1 MVHAVEI
8 DILGPLRVRSG
19 SPATGAWL
27 DAGGG
32 STPPART
39 GSTGPDVFVQIR
51 EGLPRRLLAA
61 LALRAG
67 DVLSTDTLIDLLWDQ
82 RLPRH
87 PDNALQMQMS
97 YLRRTLAPASGVRI
111 DSLRGGYV
119 LVVDPD
125 AVDTNRFEG
134 LIDQAAALVGDDP
147 AGAIAGLTAALGLW
161 RGPPVQELAG
171 HPFAAADVARLEE
184 LRLVAVER
192 RNDLALQLG
201 RHVDLIGELT
211 ELVTEYPLRERFTE
225 QLVLALY
232 RAGRQA
238 EALAAYRRA
247 RAYLVDELGI
257 EPGPA
262 LRDLEGRVLAQDPSL
277 ARPRETEETFR
288 APPSESSDGRPTDEA
303 GGEPHPR
310 AAASWLPQ
318 PLTRLIGRE
327 EERRRVLDLVRD
339 HRAVTLTGPGG
350 AGKTRLALAVAEDLA
365 GTTPV
370 WYVDLGGAT
379 TSSAAATVATTLG
392 VTLAPGADPRRAV
405 SEALAGR
412 TGVLLLDTCEHVVA
426 EMAALA
432 ATVLRR
438 AGGVRVLATSRR
450 PLNLTGEI
458 AWPVPPLPQAP
469 PEAATGASV
478 EEFAAAELFIERAR
492 AVRPD
497 FVLDEGTAAD
507 IVVICQSLDGLPL
520 AIELAAAR
528 ADVLST
534 SAIRARL
541 GRLFDVLVR
550 GGVDTSARQQTMR
563 AAIDW
568 SHDLLDSAQQRY
580 FARLGIFPATF
591 DLDAAAAVAPGD
603 ADPLSLLSALIRQ
616 SMVVAVGGDRY
627 RMLDTIRAYARDA
640 LDPEDLQDVAHRHAL
655 HYSGLVALADP
666 AIRGPDQG
674 PWLARLRADV
684 PNLRAALDHY
694 AAAGDNAGA
703 AHIAG
708 CLAWFWTLDGM
719 LQEAAVHLQAAATA
733 AGLTPRLRYRVL
745 FGLGL
750 VEASLGHLDRA
761 HAIGH
766 EALILA
772 EAAAADGEDAYP
784 VGGAL
789 ILLGLVAWARGD
801 LHAAARQHEEAMR
814 LADAGNDAWIS
825 AVAGV
830 LRARTA
836 VDADASDRR
845 ERIADGVDRAHQ
857 CGDRH
862 ILGIAYEQ
870 LARLELH
877 EGNHE
882 AALQAAQR
890 AIEQHTLIGYPE
902 GMVAALQPL
911 GRALL
916 ATGDTDGAWTAH
928 RRALVLATSIG
939 HPAAVCEAIED
950 LAAVHERRDD
960 HGDALQLLLAAQARR
975 LAESV
980 PARPGSQE
988 QLDRRIADLRAITG
1002 VTTDPP
1008 PGPTDEILTALIG

>member
-1 MVHAVEI
+1 MLRAVEI
-8 DILGPLRVRSG
+8 DILGPLRVRSA
-19 SPATGAWL
+19 SPAAAGT
-27 DAGGG
+27 DAGNI
-32 STPPART
+32 PA

-67 DVLSTDTLIDLLWDQ
+67 DVLSTDTLIDLLWDE

-87 PDNALQMQMS
+87 PDNALQMQVS

-111 DSLRGGYV
+111 DSLRGGYA

-125 AVDTNRFEG
+125 AVDANRFEA
-134 LIDQAAALVGDDP
+134 LIDQAAALTGDDP
-147 AGAIAGLTAALGLW
+147 ADALAGLTAALGLW

-184 LRLVAVER
+184 LRLLAVER
-192 RNDLALQLG
+192 RNDIALQLG
-201 RHVDLIGELT
+201 RQVDLIGELT
-211 ELVTEYPLRERFTE
+211 ELVTEHPLRERFTE

-247 RAYLVDELGI
+247 REYLVDELGI

-277 ARPRETEETFR
+277 ACRPETTDAFR
-288 APPSESSDGRPTDEA
+288 RPTSEPA
-303 GGEPHPR
+303 GARRPDQASGEPHPR
-310 AAASWLPQ
+310 AASWLPQ
-318 PLTRLIGRE
+318 PLTRLVGRE

-350 AGKTRLALAVAEDLA
+350 AGKTRLALAVADEIA

-379 TSSAAATVATTLG
+379 TSSAPATVATALG
-392 VTLAPGADPRRAV
+392 VALTPGADPGRAV
-405 SEALAGR
+405 AEALAVR
-412 TGVLLLDTCEHVVA
+412 TGLLLLDTCEHVID

-432 ATVLRR
+432 AAVLRR
-438 AGGVRVLATSRR
+438 AGGVRLLATSRR

-469 PEAATGASV
+469 LETATGADVSK
-478 EEFAAAELFIERAR
+478 FAAAELFIERAR

-497 FVLDEGTAAD
+497 FVLNEGTAAD
-507 IVVICQSLDGLPL
+507 IVAICQSLDGLPL
-520 AIELAAAR
+520 AIELAAAQ

-541 GRLFDVLVR
+541 GRLFDILVT
-550 GGVDTSARQQTMR
+550 GGVDAGARQQTMR

-568 SHDLLDSAQQRY
+568 SHALLDPAQQRY
-580 FARLGIFPATF
+580 FATLGVFPATF
-591 DLDAAAAVAPGD
+591 DLDAAASVAPHGAD
-603 ADPLSLLSALIRQ
+603 ALSLLSALVRQ

-627 RMLDTIRAYARDA
+627 RMLDTIRAYARDVVDA
-640 LDPEDLQDVAHRHAL
+640 EELEDAAHRHAM
-655 HYSGLVALADP
+655 HYSRLVALADP
-666 AIRGPDQG
+666 AIRGADQM
-674 PWLARLRADV
+674 PWLARLRAEV
-684 PNLRAALDHY
+684 PNLRTALDHY
-694 AAAGDNAGA
+694 AAVGDNAGA
-703 AHIAG
+703 AHIAS
-708 CLAWFWTLDGM
+708 CLAWFWTLNGM
-719 LQEAAVHLQAAATA
+719 LQEAATHLQAASTAT
-733 AGLTPRLRYRVL
+733 GLTPRLRYRVL

-761 HAIGH
+761 QAIGH

-772 EAAAADGEDAYP
+772 EAAAADGEDVYP
-784 VGGAL
+784 IGGAL
-789 ILLGLVAWARGD
+789 ILLGVVAWARGD
-801 LHAAARQHEEAMR
+801 LDAAVRHHDEAMR
-814 LADAGNDAWIS
+814 RADAGNDAWIS

-836 VDADASDRR
+836 VDANAPDRS
-845 ERIADGVDRAHQ
+845 ERIADGIDRARR
-857 CGDRH
+857 CRDRH

-877 EGNHE
+877 DGDNE
-882 AALQAAQR
+882 AALKGAR
-890 AIEQHTLIGYPE
+890 HAIEQHTLIGYPE
-902 GMVAALQPL
+902 GMIAALQPL

-916 ATGDTDGAWTAH
+916 ATGDHDGAWTAH

-950 LAAVHERRDD
+950 LAAIHQRRGD
-960 HGDALQLLLAAQARR
+960 HRGALQLLLAAQARR
-975 LAESV
+975 QAEGV

-988 QLDRRIADLRAITG
+988 RLHQRIAGLRASTG
-1002 VTTDPP
+1002 VTTIPHPDM
-1008 PGPTDEILTALIG
+1008 TDAILAALIG